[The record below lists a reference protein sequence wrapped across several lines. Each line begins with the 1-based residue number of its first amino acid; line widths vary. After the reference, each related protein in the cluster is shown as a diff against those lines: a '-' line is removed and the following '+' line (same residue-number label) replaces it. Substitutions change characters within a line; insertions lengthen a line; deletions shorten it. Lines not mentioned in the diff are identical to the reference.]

1 MESFLKINGINHNRT
16 TPLWPQANEHVK
28 GINGVITKAIQSVF
42 KEGRNWKHELDMF
55 LLSYKNTPYCTTGE
69 TLSFYLFSRVVWDK
83 LPTVPGNFDG
93 SRHDNAVKRNCA
105 QKEKMKI
112 YADAK
117 RRAKPTKLKAGY
129 DVLVKHTGT

>member
-1 MESFLKINGINHNRT
+1 
-16 TPLWPQANEHVK
+16 
-28 GINGVITKAIQSVF
+28 
-42 KEGRNWKHELDMF
+42 MF
-55 LLSYKNTPYCTTGE
+55 LLSYRNTPYCTTGE

-93 SRHDNAVKRNCA
+93 SRHDNAVKRNCV

-117 RRAKPTKLKAGY
+117 RRAKPTKSKAGD

>member
-1 MESFLKINGINHNRT
+1 
-16 TPLWPQANEHVK
+16 
-28 GINGVITKAIQSVF
+28 
-42 KEGRNWKHELDMF
+42 MF

-93 SRHDNAVKRNCA
+93 SRHDNVVKRNCA

>member
-16 TPLWPQANEHVK
+16 TPLWPQANEQVK
-28 GINGVITKAIQSVF
+28 GINGVITKAVQSVF

-55 LLSYKNTPYCTTGE
+55 LLSYRNTPYCTTGE

-117 RRAKPTKLKAGY
+117 RRAKPT
-129 DVLVKHTGT
+129 

>member
-1 MESFLKINGINHNRT
+1 MVTWIGYIPVGYR
-16 TPLWPQANEHVK
+16 
-28 GINGVITKAIQSVF
+28 
-42 KEGRNWKHELDMF
+42 
-55 LLSYKNTPYCTTGE
+55 NTPHCTTGE

-117 RRAKPTKLKAGY
+117 RRAKPTKLKAGD